1 MRSSS
6 SSSSGSYDLKDAM
19 TDICPNNDLEQVAP
33 RSGHT
38 SETELDRDVSL
49 QYYINLYNKNIFVQI
64 CEKFEDI
71 YSQITCCCK
80 IWYIK

>member
-19 TDICPNNDLEQVAP
+19 TDPNHELEQVAP

-38 SETELDRDVSL
+38 SETELDRDVSS
-49 QYYINLYNKNIFVQI
+49 QYYIYLKTFLYKFV
-64 CEKFEDI
+64 K
-71 YSQITCCCK
+71 SSKT
-80 IWYIK
+80 

>member
-19 TDICPNNDLEQVAP
+19 TDPNHELEQVAP
-33 RSGHT
+33 HSGHT

-49 QYYINLYNKNIFVQI
+49 QYYIYLKTFLYKFV
-64 CEKFEDI
+64 K
-71 YSQITCCCK
+71 SSK
-80 IWYIK
+80 